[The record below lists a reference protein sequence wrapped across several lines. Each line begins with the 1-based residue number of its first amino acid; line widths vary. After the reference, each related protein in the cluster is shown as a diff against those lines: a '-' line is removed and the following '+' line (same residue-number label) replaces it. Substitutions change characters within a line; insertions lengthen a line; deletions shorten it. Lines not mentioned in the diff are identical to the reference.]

1 MLRRLAAFVL
11 LLIGITAVV
20 FLLTQL
26 VPSNAVATN
35 LGEQA
40 AGDPEAVA
48 AFKHHYGLDR
58 PLPARYLLYLNHV
71 LHGDLGQSSLTHQ
84 AVTQDLRIHP
94 GDGWFALYSVLF
106 AAFVGVAFGVIA
118 ALRRNRL
125 TDHALRVTSLAGI
138 SMPTFWI
145 ALVALYVGFYK
156 LNWFPGA
163 GRLDPGV
170 DPPKSVTG
178 LYTIDA
184 LLQGDFGL
192 FGQAF
197 HHLILPALVLA
208 AFNVSLLTRF
218 TRSAV
223 LEVMGN
229 DYVRAG
235 RAKGLP
241 GHIVV
246 VRYILRAAL
255 PSVIT
260 VLGLVFANVLTG
272 AVLVEKIFSWPG
284 IGQYAYEAAIN
295 LDVPA
300 IAGVSI
306 FVAFV
311 YVTINFIVDILYGI
325 SIRGSGSHD
334 RAEPRSAGAASAL
347 HDLGGL
353 APAARDH
360 RRRHRRHLDPGRDLR
375 AADRALRPSRSECR
389 CRAEPVMVA
398 PLRHRR
404 ARPRRLQ
411 PGRLRLAGVAPDRA
425 RAGHSRGDDR
435 QHGGRDRRLPPRP
448 RRRDPDAAHRPRLR
462 VSADHPGDGRR
473 RRPRPRPPQRGARD
487 RCRRVALIRASLA
500 RAGALRRRIGVRAVG
515 AAARRLEP
523 QDALSRHPP
532 ERRRPDFV
540 LATLDLANAILLLSG
555 LSFLGLG
562 AERPEAEWGAMVAE
576 GTQYFQWWW
585 IGTFPG
591 LAIFTV
597 VLAFNFLGDSLR
609 DVFDPRTARRVEEG
623 P

>member
-1 MLRRLAAFVL
+1 LTTAPTPITEFRRPRFGRTNGLVRFVARRLLAFVFL
-11 LLIGITAVV
+11 LVGITAVV

-40 AGDPEAVA
+40 AGDPAAVA
-48 AFKHHYGLDR
+48 AFKHHYGLDK
-58 PLPARYLLYLNHV
+58 PLPERYVLYLNHV
-71 LHGDLGQSSLTHQ
+71 VHGDLGQSSLTHE
-84 AVTQDLRIHP
+84 AVTHDLGQFIP
-94 GDGWFALYSVLF
+94 ATAELALYSVMF
-106 AAFVGVAFGVIA
+106 AAFVGIAFGVIA
-118 ALRRNRL
+118 ALRRNRP

-170 DPPKSVTG
+170 DPPHNVTG

-197 HHLILPALVLA
+197 HHIILPALVLA

-241 GHIVV
+241 GRIVV

-284 IGQYAYEAAIN
+284 IGQYAYEAAVN

-306 FVAFV
+306 FVAVV
-311 YVTINFIVDILYGI
+311 YVSVNFVVDILYGVI
-325 SIRGSGSHD
+325 
-334 RAEPRSAGAASAL
+334 
-347 HDLGGL
+347 
-353 APAARDH
+353 
-360 RRRHRRHLDPGRDLR
+360 
-375 AADRALRPSRSECR
+375 
-389 CRAEPVMVA
+389 
-398 PLRHRR
+398 
-404 ARPRRLQ
+404 
-411 PGRLRLAGVAPDRA
+411 
-425 RAGHSRGDDR
+425 
-435 QHGGRDRRLPPRP
+435 
-448 RRRDPDAAHRPRLR
+448 
-462 VSADHPGDGRR
+462 
-473 RRPRPRPPQRGARD
+473 
-487 RCRRVALIRASLA
+487 
-500 RAGALRRRIGVRAVG
+500 
-515 AAARRLEP
+515 
-523 QDALSRHPP
+523 
-532 ERRRPDFV
+532 
-540 LATLDLANAILLLSG
+540 
-555 LSFLGLG
+555 
-562 AERPEAEWGAMVAE
+562 
-576 GTQYFQWWW
+576 
-585 IGTFPG
+585 
-591 LAIFTV
+591 
-597 VLAFNFLGDSLR
+597 
-609 DVFDPRTARRVEEG
+609 DPRIRLT
-623 P
+623 